1 MSPTR
6 GGKPLTLPEALAAAP
21 RPDAPRERLL
31 HAAVEVLNAEGFSA
45 LTQQRVCA
53 VAGLRQS
60 HLTYYFPTRIDL
72 LREAAAYGCEAMLGA
87 VARAIDEG
95 TVTRANLRATLN
107 ADVTDRRWA
116 RLLNALIAACD
127 EDPTIRTWLAH
138 FNARAR
144 KRLLVDFRRLGLALA
159 QADVDLFYATF
170 VGAVQLD
177 LGESTPASLARTRR
191 SIGAALD
198 RLVGTTAARGDSRR
212 GKEGA

>member
-1 MSPTR
+1 MPR
-6 GGKPLTLPEALAAAP
+6 PRAAKPLTLPDAIAAAP
-21 RPDAPRERLL
+21 RPDSPRERIL
-31 HAAVEVLNAEGFSA
+31 HAAVEVLNAEGFRA

-60 HLTYYFPTRIDL
+60 HLTYYFPTRMDL
-72 LREAAAYGCEAMLGA
+72 LREAAAYACEAMLGA
-87 VARAIDEG
+87 VTHAIDAG
-95 TVTRANLRATLN
+95 RVTTANMRATLN

-127 EDPTIRTWLAH
+127 EDPTIRPWLAD
-138 FNARAR
+138 FNVRAR
-144 KRLLVDFRRLGLALA
+144 KRLLADFRRLGLPVS

-191 SIGAALD
+191 AIGAALD
-198 RLVGTTAARGDSRR
+198 RLAACAPARRGPSRR
-212 GKEGA
+212 RTS